1 MSANENTMPAADGGQ
16 SLSREPTPYQD
27 AETERPKI
35 GFPYINL
42 DVAVH
47 LAETVHSKGGSSCE
61 LAQLAAWLDT
71 TLSSSK
77 FRGQV
82 SAAKMF
88 GLIEPRSKIALL
100 TELGKAIVDPQRRDA
115 AKVDAFLK
123 VPLYGLLHDKF
134 AGQLLPPD
142 AGLEAEM
149 RSFGVT
155 EKSAAKARQ
164 AFQRSASSAGF
175 FASGKD
181 RMVRPPFSSEN
192 TETPSAATDEEA
204 SPTTLTPPEGQKE
217 VGPSD
222 PLLIGLWSKLPSDKP
237 FSKSQRSQWLK
248 LAELALNL
256 VYGEDGEDDGHPVVI
271 DPAIPT
277 NPERSIH
284 SGQPL

>member
-1 MSANENTMPAADGGQ
+1 MPH
-16 SLSREPTPYQD
+16 EPIPTQD

-35 GFPYINL
+35 GFPYVNL
-42 DVAVH
+42 AEAVH

-100 TELGKAIVDPQRRDA
+100 TELGKAVVDPQQRDA
-115 AKVDAFLK
+115 AKVEAFLK
-123 VPLYGLLHDKF
+123 VPLYERLYDKF

-149 RSFGVT
+149 HSFGVT
-155 EKSAAKARQ
+155 KKSASKARQ

-181 RMVRPPFSSEN
+181 RLVRPAFSSEN
-192 TETPSAATDEEA
+192 TEMPSAGLDEKVPPAA
-204 SPTTLTPPEGQKE
+204 SAPPERKEE

-256 VYGEDGEDDGHPVVI
+256 VYGEDGEDDGHPAVI
-271 DPAIPT
+271 GPAIPT
-277 NPERSIH
+277 NPEGSIH